1 MFKIKPWIVFLILG
15 FTSATIIYNPSV
27 LAQENTAGQFYNT
40 ILANSSQTTI
50 VPTGRADTSVDSG
63 CQNLINEIVKC
74 ESGNGSCVALKFRKS
89 PNSGES
95 GYNRLTENAKKC
107 AGSNSNSLNDNQKLD
122 LINKVCLALPPAPV
136 KNNNTEEKK
145 KEEDRIFFC
154 QTCIGRGVTKPSSW
168 SKKDIE
174 DRCKNALP
182 ADNSP
187 RKLVKREIDQNGQVK
202 EVLATKI
209 NVREK
214 PVGVARAIE
223 GNLYLKVV
231 NHLAN
236 PFSNQPNFV
245 LANTQN
251 QQKTLIIEASG
262 ISNLVAGQGIVPS
275 QGEVC
280 TFSFSPGPGWR
291 VVSPPAN
298 GVTNRGICSTEV
310 KIELIATQTTFWHF
324 GQVPVWA
331 QGGGNQPGV
340 QVCVGSTC
348 ASVNLDVVA
357 QVVADASTNVLNFF
371 ENQCFFPGQTLSDG
385 TTCTADKALS
395 VRVFRAIL
403 DIAPIV
409 AFVVALVA
417 SILLLIG
424 KEKEGRSLLE
434 KTIKGLIAIFAI
446 TTIVGLIEQ
455 SIQERN
461 VNPITYFVTSVV
473 NSFIIPLASI
483 VSLIYFIIGSYKVL
497 FAGDKEDQVAEG
509 WKYMQNAVIG
519 FVIVLV
525 SFSLAQ
531 IIINLFVFV
540 SSTL

>member
-1 MFKIKPWIVFLILG
+1 MFKIKLWGVFLVLG
-15 FTSATIIYNPSV
+15 FTSVTIIYNPPV
-27 LAQENTAGQFYNT
+27 LAQENRTSQFYNN
-40 ILANSSQTTI
+40 ILASSSQVPI
-50 VPTGRADTSVDSG
+50 VPTGRADTSVDPS
-63 CQNLINEIVKC
+63 CRKLINEIVKC
-74 ESGNGSCVALKFRKS
+74 ESGNGSCVVLKFRKGTEQN
-89 PNSGES
+89 PNA
-95 GYNRLTENAKKC
+95 YAQFTEDAKRC

-122 LINKVCLALPPAPV
+122 LINKVCFALPPANPS
-136 KNNNTEEKK
+136 
-145 KEEDRIFFC
+145 DRVFFC
-154 QTCIGRGVTKPSSW
+154 QACIGRGVTKPSSW
-168 SKKDIE
+168 SDEDIRN
-174 DRCKNALP
+174 RCNNALP

-209 NVREK
+209 NIKEK
-214 PVGVARAIE
+214 PLGVAQAS
-223 GNLYLKVV
+223 GNNFYLKVA
-231 NHLAN
+231 NQLAD
-236 PFSNQPNFV
+236 PFTNQSNLV
-245 LANTQN
+245 LANIQN
-251 QQKTLIIEASG
+251 QQRTLIIEASG

-275 QGEVC
+275 QGETC
-280 TFSFSPGPGWR
+280 TFSFSPGPEWR

-310 KIELIATQTTFWHF
+310 KIESVATQTAFWSF
-324 GQVPVWA
+324 GQIPVWA

-371 ENQCFFPGQTLSDG
+371 QNQCFFPGQTLADG
-385 TTCTADKALS
+385 TVCEVDKALS
-395 VRVFRAIL
+395 VRIFKTIL
-403 DIAPIV
+403 NIAPIV

-446 TTIVGLIEQ
+446 TTIVGLVEQ
-455 SIQERN
+455 SIQTQN
-461 VNPITYFVTSVV
+461 VNPITAFVTSVV

-483 VSLIYFIIGSYKVL
+483 VSLIYFIIGSYKVM

-509 WKYMQNAVIG
+509 WKHMQNAVIG

-531 IIINLFVFV
+531 IIINLFVSI

>member
-1 MFKIKPWIVFLILG
+1 MFKIKLWVIFLVLG
-15 FTSATIIYNPSV
+15 FASASIIYNPPV
-27 LAQENTAGQFYNT
+27 LAQENKTSRFHNT
-40 ILANSSQTTI
+40 ILASSSQVPI
-50 VPTGRADTSVDSG
+50 VPTGRADTSVDSS
-63 CQNLINEIVKC
+63 CQNLIKEIVKC
-74 ESGNGSCVALKFRKS
+74 KSGNGSCVALKFRKS

-107 AGSNSNSLNDNQKLD
+107 AGSNSDSLNDNQKLN
-122 LINKVCLALPPAPV
+122 LINKICLALPANPS
-136 KNNNTEEKK
+136 
-145 KEEDRIFFC
+145 DRIFFC
-154 QTCIGRGVTKPSSW
+154 QACIGRGVTKPSSW
-168 SKKDIE
+168 SDEDIRN
-174 DRCKNALP
+174 RCNNALP

-202 EVLATKI
+202 EVLATRI
-209 NVREK
+209 NVKEK
-214 PVGVARAIE
+214 PLGVAQVTE
-223 GNLYLKVV
+223 GNLYLKVA

-262 ISNLVAGQGIVPS
+262 ISNLVAEQGIVPS
-275 QGEVC
+275 QGETC

-310 KIELIATQTTFWHF
+310 KIEPVATQTAFWSF
-324 GQVPVWA
+324 GQIPVWA
-331 QGGGNQPGV
+331 QGGSNQPGV

-371 ENQCFFPGQTLSDG
+371 QNQCFFPGQTLSDG
-385 TTCTADKALS
+385 TVCAADKALS
-395 VRVFRAIL
+395 VKIFRAIL

-409 AFVVALVA
+409 AFVIALIA

-434 KTIKGLIAIFAI
+434 KAIKGLIAIFAI

-455 SIQERN
+455 SIQEQN
-461 VNPITYFVTSVV
+461 VNPITRFVTLVV

-483 VSLIYFIIGSYKVL
+483 VSLIYFIIGSYKL
-497 FAGDKEDQVAEG
+497 MFAGDKEDQVAEG